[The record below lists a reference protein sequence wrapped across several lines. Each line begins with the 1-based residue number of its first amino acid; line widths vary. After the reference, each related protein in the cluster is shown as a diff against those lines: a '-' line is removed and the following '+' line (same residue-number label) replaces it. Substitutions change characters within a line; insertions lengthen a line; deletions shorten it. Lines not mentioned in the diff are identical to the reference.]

1 MHIDAGDLFQ
11 DCFSTVYTCDAGV
24 RILLLND
31 EAPGEKIGDSV
42 FDIARRNAEPTR
54 LRRF

>member
-11 DCFSTVYTCDAGV
+11 DCFSTVYTCDAGA

-31 EAPGEKIGDSV
+31 EAPGEKIDDSV
-42 FDIARRNAEPTR
+42 FDIARRNAGNRPD
-54 LRRF
+54 